1 MVIPAEAPPGLL
13 MGFGVRLVSHISFL
27 VAISFP
33 WLEVVFS
40 GRFGNP
46 LESCPGTG
54 RSSLWV
60 PGRQPYSLISL
71 PVSYSA
77 LLSVLAV
84 CYGASL
90 AFFGV
95 WALLGGAFYSP
106 VKT

>member
-1 MVIPAEAPPGLL
+1 
-13 MGFGVRLVSHISFL
+13 MGFGVRLVSHISFQ

-40 GRFGNP
+40 GWFGNP
-46 LESCPGTG
+46 LEPRPGTG
-54 RSSLWV
+54 RRSLRV
-60 PGRQPYSLISL
+60 PGRQLFSLISL

-90 AFFGV
+90 VFLVFGRF
-95 WALLGGAFYSP
+95 WAVLFIP
-106 VKT
+106 Q